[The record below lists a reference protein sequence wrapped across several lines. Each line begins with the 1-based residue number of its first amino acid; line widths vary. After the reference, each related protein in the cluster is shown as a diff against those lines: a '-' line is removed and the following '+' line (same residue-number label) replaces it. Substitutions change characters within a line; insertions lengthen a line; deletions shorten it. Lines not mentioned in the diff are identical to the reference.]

1 MVGKTLGH
9 YEILEPLG
17 SGGMGEVYRARDTK
31 LERDVAIKVLPEDLA
46 ADPDRLA
53 RFEREAK
60 LLASL
65 NHSNIGAIHGLEECD
80 GVRFLVLELIEG
92 QTLEQRLLR
101 GRLPV
106 PEALDIAVQIAAAL
120 EAAHEEGIIHRDVKP
135 ANLLL
140 TPRGGVKVLDFGI
153 AKSTVPDADIAA
165 TAQATSLTMDGTLM
179 GTPPYMSPEQIRGGQ
194 VDEKTDVWA
203 FGCVLYEMLTGTRA
217 FAAETVSDTLADI
230 LTKEPNG
237 GALPKATPDR
247 VRTLLER
254 LFRKD
259 PERRLRHIGDARI
272 ELEEARA
279 SSSERPSATAPKVL
293 VALLGLAAAGLAA
306 GWYFLGSGG
315 DPAITDR
322 SIAVLPFETLGQE
335 EATVFTQGI
344 HGDLLARLSSIAD
357 LKVTSRTSVMR
368 FRGSDMSLPE
378 IARQLGVAWVVA
390 GEVQEVGDQVQV
402 NARLMNARQDRQV
415 WAQSYRRQLTAEN
428 LFQIQ
433 GELTARI
440 AEQLRARLTPAELR
454 AVERVPTENLEAYR
468 LYVLGRGR
476 LEQRTEDEMRRAA
489 DYFQQAIDRDP
500 SYALAW
506 AGLADTVML
515 LGWYGYLPPQA
526 APDPE
531 LAARQ
536 ALEYGPNLAEAHAS
550 LGIFHAMRQEGPA
563 AIREFERAVELRPSY
578 ADAYGWLAWLE
589 LVLGRPQ
596 EALVPAQRAAELDP
610 WAPWAQAFLA
620 ETHLANGEAERALQE
635 ARRAREIQPEYG
647 IAHFMEGMVLFHLDR
662 LAEAKSALEIA
673 LSLVPPQGT
682 PNHAQVLAI
691 LAVIQVASGDSVGA
705 GDLLAQI
712 DATVDPFPAGL
723 VHAALGEHEEAFE
736 AFRRVGEWGQIST
749 EMLRYFFPTI
759 LDPLREDPR
768 YDELLREADQSWG
781 LGRR

>member
-53 RFEREAK
+53 RFDREAK

-662 LAEAKSALEIA
+662 FAEAKSALEIA

-781 LGRR
+781 LERR

>member
-31 LERDVAIKVLPEDLA
+31 LDRDVAIKVLPEDLA

-53 RFEREAK
+53 RFDREAK

-781 LGRR
+781 LERR